1 MEEIALSPNNILS
14 YCLSHMEDTTLV
26 ESWGEKGIFY
36 NPNGVLK
43 RGVYVL
49 TIKEKD
55 GDNDKASLL
64 NRDNVYRVNVG
75 LRKQTFVERFGYI
88 PERPSAG
95 KIVKMNYDFTIL
107 DTIIPHPVYAW
118 MGWVCVLNPSD
129 KTFEE
134 FKTMI
139 RESHEFAKEKFAKRK
154 HNEPSNAKI

>member
-1 MEEIALSPNNILS
+1 MKEAITTNDILS
-14 YCLSHMEDTTLV
+14 YCLSNLKDTTLV

-36 NPNGVLK
+36 NPNGILK

-75 LRKQTFVERFGYI
+75 LRKQTFIEHFGHI
-88 PERPSAG
+88 PKRPSAG
-95 KIVKMNYDFTIL
+95 NIVKMDYDFTIL
-107 DTIIPHPVYAW
+107 DTIMPHPVYAW
-118 MGWVCVLNPSD
+118 MGWVCVLNPSS

-134 FKTMI
+134 FKIMLQ
-139 RESHEFAKEKFAKRK
+139 ESYEFAKEKFAKRK
-154 HNEPSNAKI
+154 KNEPSNTKI